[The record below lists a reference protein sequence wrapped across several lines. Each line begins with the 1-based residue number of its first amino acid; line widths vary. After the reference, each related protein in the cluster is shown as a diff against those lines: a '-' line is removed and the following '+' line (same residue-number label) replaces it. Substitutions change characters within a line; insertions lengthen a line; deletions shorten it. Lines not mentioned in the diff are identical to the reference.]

1 MEGQNGDT
9 SRPKEVYKME
19 IGETHTVWN
28 VYDTN
33 FKLEN
38 RYEVIDAIGSGAYG
52 TVVAAEDLKCKEGR
66 PNIVAIK
73 KIERA
78 FEHPLFT
85 RRTLRELK
93 ILRLL
98 SHENVIDL
106 LTIQKPVANE
116 RLDIYAVFEIM
127 ETDLGSIV
135 KSKQE
140 ISLEH
145 IQFFLYQIL
154 RGMKYVHS
162 AGILHRDLKPHNLLV
177 NSNCDLKIC
186 DFGLA
191 RAEIP
196 EILKAGAM
204 TDYISTRWYRAP
216 ELLWGADNYTA
227 AVDMWSIGW
236 IFAELLIRRPFLP
249 GDDTENQLELI
260 VNCLG
265 QPEPKFLQTFSE
277 GRIAEIFQEMENQ
290 SEEGDFEEIFA
301 NSEPAAVDLLKK
313 MLKYDPEERISIE
326 DALNHEF
333 IGDLHYAPDEP
344 TTVPVSAFDFDFE
357 MYDLTIEEQK
367 SLILDEI
374 ALYHS
379 KKAQKKYLKN
389 KKAYPQGM
397 LHWIYGDY
405 YDLKNKQT
413 EDAPKQNETVETK
426 PEEQTPPKDEVSSE
440 RETSQTNAEAEKAT

>member
-1 MEGQNGDT
+1 MEGQNGDM

-106 LTIQKPVANE
+106 LTIQKPVAND

-145 IQFFLYQIL
+145 IQFFVYQIL

-216 ELLWGADNYTA
+216 ELL
-227 AVDMWSIGW
+227 
-236 IFAELLIRRPFLP
+236 
-249 GDDTENQLELI
+249 
-260 VNCLG
+260 
-265 QPEPKFLQTFSE
+265 
-277 GRIAEIFQEMENQ
+277 
-290 SEEGDFEEIFA
+290 
-301 NSEPAAVDLLKK
+301 
-313 MLKYDPEERISIE
+313 
-326 DALNHEF
+326 
-333 IGDLHYAPDEP
+333 
-344 TTVPVSAFDFDFE
+344 
-357 MYDLTIEEQK
+357 
-367 SLILDEI
+367 
-374 ALYHS
+374 
-379 KKAQKKYLKN
+379 
-389 KKAYPQGM
+389 
-397 LHWIYGDY
+397 
-405 YDLKNKQT
+405 
-413 EDAPKQNETVETK
+413 
-426 PEEQTPPKDEVSSE
+426 
-440 RETSQTNAEAEKAT
+440 